1 MNISELRTIHASERA
16 QVGLNR
22 IRDVIAGEPT
32 MLHPDVSGLQ
42 ESYRKGLAVA
52 LVHEGDDE
60 AVGLARFIPLLDKQ
74 LIHGLGLGEFPQ
86 IWELGSVII
95 DLPYRGKGHA
105 SNLNN
110 ALISSAQDE
119 MQDGNLLVLGTTKTA
134 RMLGS
139 LHAAS
144 SLGFNFHAGSHAEF
158 PMIAPFTCV
167 CVPDFGEGFQLTPDC
182 SQRIQENQLIALE
195 EIKEGQHK
203 TEKIPCSMFISD
215 RDLARD
221 VNDRLQDRFSQGE
234 VSPQLLLVSAL
245 IKHGYYE

>member
-1 MNISELRTIHASERA
+1 MHELRTIHTNDRA
-16 QVGLNR
+16 QIGLNR
-22 IRDVIAGEPT
+22 IRDVIASEPT
-32 MLHPDVSGLQ
+32 MLHPDVAGLQ

-52 LVHEGDDE
+52 LVHEGDGE
-60 AVGLARFIPLLDKQ
+60 AVGLARFIPLLDEKLSQ
-74 LIHGLGLGEFPQ
+74 NLGLNDFPQ

-95 DLPYRGKGHA
+95 DHPYRGQGHA

-110 ALISSAQDE
+110 ALISSAQEE
-119 MQDGNLLVLGTTKTA
+119 MRDGKLLILGTTKTA

-144 SLGFNFHAGSHAEF
+144 SLGFDFHAGSHAEF

-195 EIKEGQHK
+195 EIKDGQHK

-215 RDLARD
+215 RDLARG
-221 VNDRLQDRFSQGE
+221 VNDRLQDRFSEDGI
-234 VSPQLLLVSAL
+234 SPQLALVRSL
-245 IKHGYYE
+245 INRGYYE